1 MQTRHM
7 KSRVRSILCALAYL
21 FCYTQQAW
29 AHEVRPAFLEIQ
41 EIETGVYDIVWKTP
55 AQGNMRL
62 ALNVTLPSSCEN
74 IGQIRSVK
82 INAAI
87 EQKWRSHCEGGLEGK
102 PIGIE
107 NLRASLTDTILRY
120 IPLNGTV
127 KTIRIL
133 GSKPMAEIPEK
144 QSHWAIADTYTRF
157 GIEHILSGIDHLL
170 FISCLILL
178 LGFRKRLFWAITAFT
193 LAHSITLALTALNLV
208 RLPSVPVEA
217 LIALSIMYLAQEIL
231 YKRQGKNGTISRWPW
246 IATFGFGLLHGFGF
260 ASALRD
266 IGLPDGAISIAL
278 LFFNIG
284 VELGQLV
291 FVLCLFGVLSLWRR
305 YAQIHF
311 ISYAICVPY
320 FIGIVA
326 SYWFIERTIAIFSG
340 Y

>member
-1 MQTRHM
+1 MF
-7 KSRVRSILCALAYL
+7 CALVYLL
-21 FCYTQQAW
+21 FCTQQAW
-29 AHEVRPAFLEIQ
+29 THEVRPAFLEIQ
-41 EIETGVYDIVWKTP
+41 EIETEVYDILWKTP

-62 ALNVTLPSSCEN
+62 DLNVVLPSGCEN

-87 EQKWRSHCEGGLEGK
+87 EQKWRSQCIGGLEGK
-102 PIGIE
+102 TIGIE

-133 GSKPMAEIPEK
+133 GSNPIAEIPTK
-144 QSHWAIADTYTRF
+144 QSRWAIADTYTRF

-170 FISCLILL
+170 FIFCLILL
-178 LGFRKRLFWAITAFT
+178 LDFRKRLFWAITAFT
-193 LAHSITLALTALNLV
+193 LAHSITLALTALDLV

-217 LIALSIMYLAQEIL
+217 LIALSIMYLAKEIL
-231 YKRQGKNGTISRWPW
+231 HKRQGKTGTITRWPW

-266 IGLPDGAISIAL
+266 IGLPDGAISTAL
-278 LFFNIG
+278 LFFNLG

-291 FVLCLFGVLSLWRR
+291 FVLCLFGALSFWRR

-311 ISYAICVPY
+311 IRYAICVPY

-326 SYWFIERTIAIFSG
+326 SYWFIERTLAIFSG